1 MIHKSSDFIQHSA
14 HKPKGRGAKQ
24 NTIVT
29 LPPQRPKTGVDLP
42 VIV

>member
-14 HKPKGRGAKQ
+14 RKPQGQVAKQ
-24 NTIVT
+24 NTIVAS
-29 LPPQRPKTGVDLP
+29 PPQRPKTGVDLP